1 MKKKDV
7 TNYDIR
13 NRKKRKFIICFW
25 FQRVEKNPHRS
36 VPALGVYHGFVPT
49 APLDLFVKN

>member
-1 MKKKDV
+1 MVAAKTQPMNESKVNKKEDV

-25 FQRVEKNPHRS
+25 FQRVEKNPQRS
-36 VPALGVYHGFVPT
+36 VPALVV
-49 APLDLFVKN
+49 